1 MLNTAVVGVGALGWH
16 HARLYQECVEAHLC
30 GVFDVCPQR
39 NEDIATKLGVRAYRS
54 LAELA
59 ADVEAVSIAVP
70 AHMHFAT
77 ARFLLLA
84 GCHVL
89 VEKPLTTQLEDA
101 QELVVLARQ
110 QQRLLQVGHIERF
123 NPVLQALGPEINQPR
138 FIEAHR
144 LAGFPPQRPQL
155 PPRGTEVGVV
165 LDLMIHDIDLILS
178 LVRSP
183 LIHVDAVGV
192 CILSEHEDLA
202 NARLRFGNGC
212 VANLTASR
220 VSTKTVRTLR
230 IFQDNAYLR
239 LDCQSHRAEV
249 FRKVQGRINHQVIP
263 VDNHNALALQLSSFV
278 QSALRAR
285 QGLGLEAPVD
295 GREGLHALDV
305 AHRILAAIQAQ
316 TPINPSLSR
325 PVAPALAP
333 RAPAGTSSENA

>member
-1 MLNTAVVGVGALGWH
+1 MLRTAVVGVGALGWH
-16 HARLYQECVEAHLC
+16 HARLYQECADASLG

-39 NEDIATKLGVRAYRS
+39 RADIAAKLGVRPYAS

-59 ADVEAVSIAVP
+59 ADADAVSVAVP
-70 AHMHFAT
+70 AHLHFAT
-77 ARFLLLA
+77 ARALLQA

-110 QQRLLQVGHIERF
+110 QQCLLQVGHIERF
-123 NPVLQALGPEINQPR
+123 NPVLQALQPHIEQPR

-144 LAGFPPQRPQL
+144 LAGFPTPRPDL

-178 LVRSP
+178 LVHSP

-192 CILSEHEDLA
+192 CILSQHEDLA
-202 NARLRFGNGC
+202 NARLRFANGC

-220 VSTKTVRTLR
+220 VSTKTMRTLR

-239 LDCQSHRAEV
+239 LDCQTRQAEV
-249 FRKVQGRINHQVIP
+249 FRKDHSQINHQVIK
-263 VDNHNALALQLSSFV
+263 VGEQNALAAQLGSFV
-278 QSALRAR
+278 RSVLRAQ
-285 QGLGLEAPVD
+285 QGLGLRAPVD
-295 GREGLHALDV
+295 GREGLRALEV
-305 AHRILAAIQAQ
+305 AHRILAGMQAQ
-316 TPINPSLSR
+316 VALSPLPNR
-325 PVAPALAP
+325 PTGPVPEP
-333 RAPAGTSSENA
+333 HAPAGTSSEIV